1 MPRHEKISRRGLIK
15 GAAGAAGAG
24 MLLGSGLWV
33 PKLAAAPVQGSTPAR
48 FGVRRGTPPAARPA
62 AGEPT
67 PIPSE
72 FFFPGPPDSSDPA
85 VGHDPSVINNFNGF
99 VGQAALS
106 LAGTGTD
113 GDGNTGDYMFDAD
126 LRFMT
131 GEFVDSVGRL
141 NHGAF
146 AFI

>member
-1 MPRHEKISRRGLIK
+1 MRPHEKITRRGAIK

-33 PKLAAAPVQGSTPAR
+33 PNLKGDPMPASTR
-48 FGVRRGTPPAARPA
+48 FGVRRGTPPAARA
-62 AGEPT
+62 VSGVPT
-67 PIPSE
+67 PIPAE

-85 VGHDPSVINNFNGF
+85 IGHDPSVINNFNGF
-99 VGQAALS
+99 VGVAAVS

-113 GDGNTGDYMFDAD
+113 GNGNTGQYMFDAD
-126 LRFMT
+126 LRFMI
-131 GEFVDSVGRL
+131 GEFVDSVGALRR
-141 NHGAF
+141 GAF